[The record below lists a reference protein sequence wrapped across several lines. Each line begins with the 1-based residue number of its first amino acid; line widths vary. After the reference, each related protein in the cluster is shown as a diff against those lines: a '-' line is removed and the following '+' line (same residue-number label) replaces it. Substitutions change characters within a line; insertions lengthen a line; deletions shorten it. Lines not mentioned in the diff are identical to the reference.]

1 MGESRLEPRSVGDSA
16 TAEVPDHTEGVPQPA
31 SHSGQAQLASRCWC
45 ESAQGLEQA
54 SEPDS
59 PHSFKPRDFP
69 ELCPGRAADVS
80 MAIGVRTWGDPD
92 LLTEGD
98 PKLYTLV
105 HA

>member
-16 TAEVPDHTEGVPQPA
+16 TAEVPDHTKGVPQPA
-31 SHSGQAQLASRCWC
+31 SHSGQTQLPSRCWC

-80 MAIGVRTWGDPD
+80 MAIGVRTWGNLD